1 MKDLLS
7 KKHYCYK
14 IHALLVKSR
23 AYTPSIENPLF
34 LQEDLIPPSM
44 TVQKPQSPPSKNK
57 GGSHYTCLIWQIK
70 IFFVLDLKCPFCFD
84 DFIIASPNADS
95 VS

>member
-1 MKDLLS
+1 
-7 KKHYCYK
+7 
-14 IHALLVKSR
+14 
-23 AYTPSIENPLF
+23 
-34 LQEDLIPPSM
+34 M